1 MARRRP
7 SIGRTEE
14 TDPHF
19 FDAADEFRAWLERHH
34 QDVGARW
41 VGLYKQGS
49 GRPSMTW
56 TESVDQALCFGWID
70 GVRRAVDASA
80 YVVRFRPRKATG
92 KWSQKN
98 LARFDELCQNGLV
111 YPAGEAAFAA
121 RGETVVAW
129 YSYENELTAL
139 DNDAVERFRAD
150 HTAWAYFER
159 QSPSYR
165 RAATYWVVSARRPET
180 RARRLDLLMASSA
193 AGMPA
198 PPLSRPNSRN

>member
-1 MARRRP
+1 VFRVDRWSAP
-7 SIGRTEE
+7 GR
-14 TDPHF
+14 
-19 FDAADEFRAWLERHH
+19 
-34 QDVGARW
+34 
-41 VGLYKQGS
+41 
-49 GRPSMTW
+49 GR
-56 TESVDQALCFGWID
+56 LCLRGPLH
-70 GVRRAVDASA
+70 A
-80 YVVRFRPRKATG
+80 RKATG

-139 DNDAVERFRAD
+139 DDYAVERFRAVQ
-150 HTAWAYFER
+150 TAWCYLER

-165 RAATYWVVSARRPET
+165 RAATYWVMSARRPET
-180 RARRLDLLMASSA
+180 RARRLDLLMASST
-193 AGMPA
+193 AGQPA